1 MTALSFRDV
10 SPASHPFASANP
22 HALAIILEASETKS
36 IIASR
41 DIFDMAGTKLWARE
55 QPVSQALQRKL
66 LDRQLRNPLETCL
79 MAEDGVTPHSL
90 VLCTEALLER
100 DTPLIA
106 LLRPH
111 AARLVHEAAYL
122 PLHSVAQ
129 LLLTAAQASR
139 AAAFDH
145 AVQAMA
151 LSGSLML
158 AQGGN
163 TVDLRAAMLVG
174 LLHDLGEMYIDPQ
187 YGEADA
193 ERELDAL
200 SYRQLVVHPHVGQLL
215 LRQLTDYPAS
225 LARAVAEHHER
236 LDGTGYPHALQ
247 GDAVSPLGRLLAVAE
262 ATLGSLRAEGAEL
275 TRASIA
281 LRVVPG
287 EFDLTWV
294 GPVSL
299 GARAGPRPQAVGNG
313 AALQDRMERFDD
325 ALQAALDR
333 LGVLAISA
341 ETDGLKGALALTQHL
356 LRRLSLGRLASGLWQ
371 ASAVDEADIAEA
383 EAAQAELAYR
393 MQGIQRA
400 ARLRAGE
407 LSAGDAERLDHL
419 CDGLDAV
426 GP

>member
-1 MTALSFRDV
+1 MHSSAPLIDFSN
-10 SPASHPFASANP
+10 ANP
-22 HALAIILEASETKS
+22 HALAVILDASETKS

-111 AARLVHEAAYL
+111 ASRIVHEAAYL
-122 PLHSVAQ
+122 PLHSVVQ
-129 LLLTAAQASR
+129 LLLTASQASR
-139 AAAFDH
+139 AACFDH

-151 LSGSLML
+151 LCGSLML
-158 AQGGN
+158 AQGGS
-163 TVDLRAAMLVG
+163 TVEVRAAMLAG

-200 SYRQLVVHPHVGQLL
+200 SYRQLVVHPHIGQLL
-215 LRQLTDYPAS
+215 LRQLTDYPVS

-236 LDGTGYPHALQ
+236 LDGSGYPHSLQ

-262 ATLGSLRAEGAEL
+262 ATLGSLRAAGGGGL
-275 TRASIA
+275 RRASIA

-287 EFDLTWV
+287 EFDLKWV
-294 GPVSL
+294 GAVSL
-299 GARAGPRPQAVGNG
+299 GARAAPRPQARLDSN
-313 AALQDRMERFDD
+313 ALQERMACFDD
-325 ALQAALDR
+325 ALQAAQDR

-341 ETDGLKGALALTQHL
+341 ESDALKGALALTQHL
-356 LRRLSLGRLASGLWQ
+356 LRRLNLGRLASGLWH
-371 ASAVDEADIAEA
+371 AGAVAAGDIAEA
-383 EAAQAELAYR
+383 EVAQAELAFR
-393 MQGIQRA
+393 MQGIERA

-407 LSAGDAERLDHL
+407 LPASDAERLDHL
-419 CDGLDAV
+419 CDGLAAV
-426 GP
+426 AR